1 MRTLIESVTDALRAT
16 TAGESRDREEADMAT
31 AGRLTAVGALIG
43 SLEELSRRE
52 DGEARSLF
60 SWPVRQTAL
69 RAFRRR
75 SLAPLWS
82 LIEPRRYRLLL
93 AGRALCAAGV
103 LMLPDSS
110 RARGPALLG
119 LAASGLLRSYRNS
132 YGSDGS
138 DQLSFITFTSLATAH
153 LPGLTAGQ
161 RAVPL
166 HFVGFQSVLSY
177 TVAGVA
183 KLLSPQWRSGSA
195 IEGIFRTRTYGDA
208 GFYRMLKERPGAARA
223 LAWTVILTETTT
235 PVVLLLPPAGRRA
248 VLGMAGLFH
257 LGNARYMGLNRFFWA
272 FTGTYPLVDRSA
284 RAVRWQ
290 IGIVEGSR

>member
-1 MRTLIESVTDALRAT
+1 MFTLIDAAT
-16 TAGESRDREEADMAT
+16 NTIRPMTAKQPLDREVDGAAT
-31 AGRLTAVGALIG
+31 AGRLTAVGALVG
-43 SLEELSRRE
+43 SLEELNRRE
-52 DGEARSLF
+52 DGGDRSLF

-82 LIEPRRYRLLL
+82 LIEPRRYPILL
-93 AGRALCAAGV
+93 AGRVLCAGV
-103 LMLPDSS
+103 VLLAPDTS
-110 RARGPALLG
+110 RVRGPALVG
-119 LAASGLLRSYRNS
+119 LTVSGLLKSYRNS

-138 DQLSFITFTSLATAH
+138 DQLSFITFASLATAH

-183 KLLSPQWRSGSA
+183 KLLSTQWRDGSA

-208 GFYRMLKERPGAARA
+208 GFYRMIKDRPAAARA
-223 LAWTVILTETTT
+223 LSWTVIVAETMT
-235 PVVLLLPPAGRRA
+235 PIVLVLPPAGRRA
-248 VLGMAGLFH
+248 VLGLAGLFH

-284 RAVRWQ
+284 RSIRRVL
-290 IGIVEGSR
+290 GLVEGRR